1 MDEFDYYYN
10 DEDFGFVI
18 TRNKEVFLW
27 CCGTEAETQHIV
39 ELLRKDAANDVDI
52 QHVGYSE
59 EECGRDK

>member
-39 ELLRKDAANDVDI
+39 QLLRKDAANDV
-52 QHVGYSE
+52 
-59 EECGRDK
+59 